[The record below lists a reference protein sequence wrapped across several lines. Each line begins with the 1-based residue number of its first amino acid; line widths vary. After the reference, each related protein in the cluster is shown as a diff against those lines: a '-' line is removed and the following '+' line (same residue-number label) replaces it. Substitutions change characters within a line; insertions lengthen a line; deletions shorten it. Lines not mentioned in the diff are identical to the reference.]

1 MKTIALV
8 GNPNAGKTTIFNA
21 LTGTNQHTGNW
32 PGVTVEKKEGIV
44 VYKNEKYQIIDL
56 PGTYSL
62 GSYSEDEVV
71 ARNYIINESPDV
83 VINVV
88 DASNLE
94 RNLYLTTQLM
104 ELNVKTV
111 IALNMVDEAKK
122 NQLIIDTKKLSKELH
137 IPIVETI
144 AHKKKG
150 VEELKKATI
159 EALEND
165 FSYPTISYGQACDQE
180 IINLEKEITN
190 QVKHYDKNW
199 LSLKLIEKDPY
210 ITDMAK
216 ENNPGLLD
224 KANKAIERIEDE
236 EILDSD
242 LIIVNKRYEFIK
254 TLVGPAIKRP
264 DKDFE
269 STSDKIDKV
278 LTHRIWGLPIFAVLM
293 LSIFKLTFFLG
304 EDVLGERVAGLFEY
318 LGEATE
324 GLLLS
329 WNAPDLLV
337 SFVANGVFGGL
348 GAVLEFVPLLAV
360 LYLLFGLL
368 EDSGYMARAAYVM
381 DRFMRK
387 FGLQGKTFIS
397 MLLGTGCNVPAIMS
411 TRTLE
416 SKKDRMIAIL
426 INPFISCGAKLE
438 VYLIFIAAFFA
449 KNGALVLF
457 SLYAVGIILAL
468 IFAKILSKTLF
479 KGETTDFIM
488 ELPPYRMPTLK
499 NSLIYM
505 WDKVIGFIK
514 RAGTLIFIVVS
525 LLWLLAI
532 LPNGVEPYSEHS
544 ILGQIGSFIA
554 PIFKPAGFGSWQASV
569 GLLSGIVA
577 KEAVVATLGMVYA
590 GVSEGAQLASS
601 IQAAFTPL
609 SAYSYMLMT
618 LLYIPCIGTI
628 AAIRTETNSR
638 KWMWFMIVFT
648 FAIAWLAAT
657 IFYQVGLLLGFN

>member
-254 TLVGPAIKRP
+254 TLVGPAITRP

>member
-159 EALEND
+159 EALEID
-165 FSYPTISYGQACDQE
+165 FSYPAISYGQACDQE